1 MGAGDKRK
9 PFEPV
14 HPHILDVVR
23 GQRFAECAMRS
34 CPHPAVIRK
43 YGVGG
48 EAMVSIYTCKRCKH
62 HIKYDF
68 HGGVGCGYDGVG
80 ESVSQGAEG

>member
-1 MGAGDKRK
+1 MGMGDKRK

-14 HPHILDVVR
+14 HPYILDVVR

-48 EAMVSIYTCKRCKH
+48 EANVSIYTCKKCKYS
-62 HIKYDF
+62 KRFQFY
-68 HGGVGCGYDGVG
+68 GGVDCTYGLG
-80 ESVSQGAEG
+80 EAVYPGAEN